1 MNPELMISVLLIIAG
16 ILTYALRNRPNP
28 YIGVRFGYT
37 YLSKEAWRKANTFA
51 GICVTILGL
60 SLLIISLTLNIQ
72 ITVFFAILL
81 IALTVF
87 IVLSYRI
94 AKETYEIEDLK
105 TPAQVTKPLRI
116 EGIKFYLTVQIVPIF
131 LYLILTLILWDKI
144 PSRVAIHFD
153 VTGKPDYYSDK
164 FIGAVVIPIIAMCI
178 TPFLTFLSYIEPMI
192 TRFPAFGSKSFV
204 FLTVLQFY
212 IALVTFLALLYNLNF
227 ISGKV
232 ITAFGYAFIAV
243 FFGLIWFVSRR

>member
-1 MNPELMISVLLIIAG
+1 MISVLLIVVG
-16 ILTYALRNRPNP
+16 VLTYALRNRPNP

-60 SLLIISLTLNIQ
+60 ILLIVSLTLNISLS
-72 ITVFFAILL
+72 IFLAILM
-81 IALTVF
+81 IALTILV
-87 IVLSYRI
+87 VLSYKI

-105 TPAQVTKPLRI
+105 TPTQVTKPLRI
-116 EGIKFYLTVQIVPIF
+116 EGIKFYLIVQIVPIF

-178 TPFLTFLSYIEPMI
+178 TPLLTFLNYIEPMI

-212 IALVTFLALLYNLNF
+212 IALATFLALLYNLN
-227 ISGKV
+227 IVSGKV
-232 ITAFGYAFIAV
+232 IVASGYAFIAILL
-243 FFGLIWFVSRR
+243 GLIWFVSGR

>member
-16 ILTYALRNRPNP
+16 IITYALRNRPNP

-60 SLLIISLTLNIQ
+60 ILLIISLTLKIP

-81 IALTVF
+81 IALTVLV
-87 IVLSYRI
+87 VLSYKI
-94 AKETYEIEDLK
+94 AKETYEIEDMK
-105 TPAQVTKPLRI
+105 TPVQVAKPLRI

-153 VTGKPDYYSDK
+153 VTGKPDSYSDK

-178 TPFLTFLSYIEPMI
+178 TPLLTFLSYIEPMI
-192 TRFPAFGSKSFV
+192 TRFPALGSKSLV
-204 FLTVLQFY
+204 FLTVLQFF
-212 IALVTFLALLYNLNF
+212 IAIEVFLALLYNLNLV
-227 ISGKV
+227 SGKV
-232 ITAFGYAFIAV
+232 IVAFGYAFIAILL
-243 FFGLIWFVSRR
+243 GLIWFVSRR